1 MQRQVVRFPT
11 YNCSLVL
18 NASYLSCLTMN
29 GCRKSQEQAL
39 KRQPYSNGGAA
50 QATQRHPLDLRV
62 QVLCPHSFLYILINV
77 FLAEQKIRVIRCNSV
92 FAYPKSDFFF
102 FKHPIILKTQEFVN
116 FNNRATQT
124 TYMNKVKAG
133 NKYLLMLD

>member
-11 YNCSLVL
+11 YICSLVL
-18 NASYLSCLTMN
+18 NASYLSCPTMN
-29 GCRKSQEQAL
+29 GCRKSQEQ

-50 QATQRHPLDLRV
+50 QATQGHPLDLRV
-62 QVLCPHSFLYILINV
+62 QVLCPLSFLYILINV

-92 FAYPKSDFFF
+92 FAYPKSDFYFIF
-102 FKHPIILKTQEFVN
+102 LKHPIILKTQEFVN

-133 NKYLLMLD
+133 NKYLLMLN